1 MMIADVPS
9 PPPGDASAS
18 RALIPLWLRRADAR
32 VIKES
37 IARSLLG
44 ETCGIEKG
52 QGKIGRSF

>member
-1 MMIADVPS
+1 
-9 PPPGDASAS
+9 
-18 RALIPLWLRRADAR
+18 

-52 QGKIGRSF
+52 QGKLGRSF